1 MNTEIVIVALFS
13 VATAIALLARRLK
26 LPYTVALVVAGLAL
40 GSARALDA
48 PHLTKELLYSVFLP
62 GLLFEAAFH
71 LEFRKFW
78 QNKLAVFALA
88 IPGLVVAVGLTTVLL
103 VPVVNGLAFV
113 EHYGVSEGL
122 VFAAL
127 IAATDP
133 IAVVALFKRL
143 GAPKR
148 VAVLIEG
155 ESLLNDGT
163 AVVVFTL
170 VLSVVLGKPT
180 SVASAAIE
188 FVRVVGMGL
197 LIGGAIGYGVS
208 VVIHKVDDPMIE
220 ITLTTIA
227 AYGSFVAAEH
237 FHYSG
242 VIATVTAGMLC
253 GNHAARTG
261 MSASTRVAVAA
272 FWEYLA
278 FALNSL
284 VFLLIGFEV
293 RLESLVAAWK
303 PILVAYVAVTVARAV
318 VTHGVAL
325 LLRGT
330 RERFPM
336 AWASVLTWGGL
347 RGALSMVL
355 VLGLPDD
362 FPHRELVVSMTF
374 GVVIISILLQGLTMG
389 PLLRR
394 LRLVAG
400 SEARAEHERLRGL
413 LQGSRAALAEIDR
426 MGREHTFSK
435 QVIGELRE
443 AYELRVRDAET
454 AAAELHLHAD
464 TLVAEDRLV
473 AMRQALIAEKAAVLA
488 SHHAGQI
495 GEESYERLLADID
508 ARLFELESHEDIVAS
523 PVVDPAS
530 IVAPGPKVDAARK
543 ATPREDAPPSGDP

>member
-1 MNTEIVIVALFS
+1 MMNTEIVFVALFS
-13 VATAIALLARRLK
+13 VATAVALLARRFK
-26 LPYTVALVVAGLAL
+26 LPYTVALVIAGLAL
-40 GSARALDA
+40 GTAHAFHA

-71 LEFRKFW
+71 LEFRRFW
-78 QNKLAVFALA
+78 QNKMAVFGLA
-88 IPGLVVAVGLTTVLL
+88 IPGLIAAVALTTLLL
-103 VPVVNGLAFV
+103 VPVVKGLDFV
-113 EHYGVSEGL
+113 EHYSIGEGL

-133 IAVVALFKRL
+133 IAVVALFKSV

-163 AVVVFTL
+163 AVVLFTL
-170 VLSVVLGKPT
+170 VLSFVLGKPT
-180 SVASAAIE
+180 SFAGAAVD
-188 FVRVVGMGL
+188 FVRVVGMGV
-197 LIGGAIGYGVS
+197 LIGGAIGYAVS
-208 VVIHKVDDPMIE
+208 AVIHKVDDPMIE

-227 AYGSFVAAEH
+227 AYGSFVAAEELH
-237 FHYSG
+237 FSG

-293 RLESLVAAWK
+293 RLETLVSAWQ
-303 PILVAYVAVTVARAV
+303 PILVAYAAVTIARAV
-318 VTHGVAL
+318 VTHAVAL

-330 RERFPM
+330 RERIPLK
-336 AWASVLTWGGL
+336 WATVLTWGGL

-355 VLGLPDD
+355 VLGLPET

-374 GVVIISILLQGLTMG
+374 GVVIISILVQGLTMA

-394 LRLVAG
+394 LGLVTA
-400 SEARAEHERLRGL
+400 SEARAEHERLRAIIKG
-413 LQGSRAALAEIDR
+413 GRAALAETDR
-426 MGREHTFSK
+426 MERERSFSAD
-435 QVIGELRE
+435 VVAGVRE
-443 AYELRVRDAET
+443 AYEARIREAEA
-454 AAAELHLHAD
+454 AAAELQRSSES
-464 TLVAEDRLV
+464 LVKEDELV
-473 AMRQALIAEKAAVLA
+473 AMRQALIAEKDAVLGA
-488 SHHAGQI
+488 HRAGQI
-495 GEESYERLLADID
+495 GAESYERVVADID
-508 ARLFELESHEDIVAS
+508 ARLFELETHDEMTRA
-523 PVVDPAS
+523 PVVDPAA
-530 IVAPGPKVDAARK
+530 VTD
-543 ATPREDAPPSGDP
+543 PRSAKERTNP